1 MNKGQM
7 GNLEAR
13 RNSIDE
19 LMATSMVPGFHS
31 DYPLQN
37 VALQSALR
45 KKVAEKVAQQ
55 ESIDSEEP
63 ENSQDEE
70 NNQLLGDEQNSE
82 VD

>member
-1 MNKGQM
+1 M

-45 KKVAEKVAQQ
+45 KKVAEKVA
-55 ESIDSEEP
+55 
-63 ENSQDEE
+63 
-70 NNQLLGDEQNSE
+70 
-82 VD
+82 